1 MPGGRDGVAR
11 SVLLLWFGETLVALV
26 EHQRHGPGEG
36 EEIDTL
42 KLISVGSKLSSNEV
56 A

>member
-1 MPGGRDGVAR
+1 MI
-11 SVLLLWFGETLVALV
+11 SVCFLWFGETLIVLV
-26 EHQRHGPGEG
+26 ERQRHGPGEG